1 MVIEHEVGDVPPRE
15 HKKPVAK
22 YRSKQEAPKQKL
34 PPASVQ
40 VIPQPLDV
48 HAAAVWAYAQQ
59 KVHHINQEQ
68 DQSSNSNY

>member
-22 YRSKQEAPKQKL
+22 YRSKQEQPKKL
-34 PPASVQ
+34 PPTSIQ
-40 VIPQPLDV
+40 VIPQSLDV
-48 HAAAVWAYAQQ
+48 HAAALWAYAQQ
-59 KVHHINQEQ
+59 KDHHINQEQ